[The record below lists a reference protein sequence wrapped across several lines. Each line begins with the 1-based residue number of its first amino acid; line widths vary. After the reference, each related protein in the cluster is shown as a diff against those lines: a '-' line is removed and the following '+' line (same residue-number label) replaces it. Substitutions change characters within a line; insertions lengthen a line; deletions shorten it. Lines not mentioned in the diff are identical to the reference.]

1 MTKTDNN
8 TDFIFSPL
16 ETVSATVEHIKNMQ
30 NGKDKSIPFPID
42 GIDSYFAPLRPGQMA
57 AIIGQTSHY
66 KSGLLHSIER
76 VNAENLMQGQRTGEV
91 IFHIST
97 EEDIEEQGM
106 IELAHYSPE
115 RMQDMVQ
122 GHVLD
127 WGSVIKA
134 AFRIGEVP
142 IYRIGMSLHRKGR
155 FSDLYLSN
163 IAKEI
168 ERAMEEFNIT
178 PASIYIDYLQALPLD
193 PDIQKNAPRDQQRRL
208 QVRSDVYR
216 LKEMSVYFECP
227 IWVAIQAKQNLDMPL
242 SSTFLMP
249 GQYDGEETAAI
260 AQRFDRLVTL
270 WMPKQTWPIG
280 KEVTASG
287 MPSFK
292 VEEDMLFIR
301 VAKQRPNLPSG
312 KLWLCRI
319 DFKMN
324 EIRVD
329 SSMKTYVKGDTDFSY
344 GGSIP

>member
-1 MTKTDNN
+1 MSTNKTIDQ
-8 TDFIFSPL
+8 DFIFTPL
-16 ETVSATVEHIKNMQ
+16 ETATATIEHIKNMQ

-42 GIDSYFAPLRPGQMA
+42 GIDEYFAPLRPGQMA

-76 VNAENLMQGQRTGEV
+76 INAEGLSKGQHQGEV

-115 RMQDMVQ
+115 RMEDLVQ

-127 WGSVIKA
+127 WDSVIKA
-134 AFRIGEVP
+134 AFQIGEVP

-163 IAKEI
+163 IAREI

-216 LKEMSVYFECP
+216 LKEMAVYFECP

-242 SSTFLMP
+242 SPTFLMP

-260 AQRFDRLVTL
+260 AQRFDRLVTI
-270 WMPKQTWPIG
+270 WMPKQSWPVG
-280 KEVTASG
+280 KEVSLGKGSTIR
-287 MPSFK
+287 
-292 VEEDMLFIR
+292 VEEDMLFVR

-312 KLWLCRI
+312 RMWLCRV
-319 DFKMN
+319 DFKRN

-329 SSMKTYVKGDTDFSY
+329 ATMKTYVKGDIDDSY
-344 GGSIP
+344 GD